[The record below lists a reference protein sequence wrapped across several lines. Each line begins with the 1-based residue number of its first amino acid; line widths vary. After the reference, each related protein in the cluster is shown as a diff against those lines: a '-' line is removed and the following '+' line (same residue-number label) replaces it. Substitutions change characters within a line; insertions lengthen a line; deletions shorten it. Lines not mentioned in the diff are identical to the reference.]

1 MLTKLPSCLN
11 KCNSWIMHKIR
22 DGPYEEVRF
31 RLEIRIKHGDKVTLL
46 NIVIQ
51 HPLLQCTSI
60 VPFPIVPHLILHV
73 FTFVSPK
80 LALKLHQI
88 LLRTHNISDI
98 VLRTAAPAKF
108 SNASAR

>member
-1 MLTKLPSCLN
+1 
-11 KCNSWIMHKIR
+11 MHKIR

-51 HPLLQCTSI
+51 HPLLQCASL
-60 VPFPIVPHLILHV
+60 VPFPIVPHLIFHV

-88 LLRTHNISDI
+88 LLRTHIISDI
-98 VLRTAAPAKF
+98 VFEDGGTRKIQ
-108 SNASAR
+108 

>member
-22 DGPYEEVRF
+22 DGPHEEVRF

-51 HPLLQCTSI
+51 HPLLQCASL

-88 LLRTHNISDI
+88 LLRTHIISDI
-98 VLRTAAPAKF
+98 VFEDGGTRKIQ
-108 SNASAR
+108 

>member
-60 VPFPIVPHLILHV
+60 VPFPIVPHLIFHV

-88 LLRTHNISDI
+88 LLRTHIISDI
-98 VLRTAAPAKF
+98 VFEDGGTGKIQ
-108 SNASAR
+108 